1 MTDMA
6 AIAALEEEFVW
17 SFAAAPQSDIVAA
30 MFYQERRPWN
40 SRLVLVDA
48 TVSPVRVVERPLDS
62 LDEGGRGTE
71 LLWAGDER
79 LLVIPNKEDSGLMLF
94 DSSLNPVSSAGFN
107 VDLRDPDLLGDRV
120 FGLDLSGFGALS
132 LVSADMDSGESVEHR
147 KFANDDVLTL
157 VSVPGDTVITSRPA
171 AVTEATNIPANA
183 DTMSNSQP
191 QAVDGS
197 EELTS
202 TTGDAGF
209 GGRDIAMWSAIS
221 FGGLAALLFGFV
233 GLRMFILRRSEP
245 T

>member
-1 MTDMA
+1 
-6 AIAALEEEFVW
+6 
-17 SFAAAPQSDIVAA
+17 
-30 MFYQERRPWN
+30 
-40 SRLVLVDA
+40 
-48 TVSPVRVVERPLDS
+48 VERPLDS

-107 VDLRDPDLLGDRV
+107 VDLRDPVLLRDMV
-120 FGLDLSGFGALS
+120 FGLDLTGFGALS
-132 LVSADMDSGESVEHR
+132 LVSADVRSGESVEHR

-157 VSVPGDTVITSRPA
+157 VSVPGDTVITHQPA
-171 AVTEATNIPANA
+171 AVTEATNISANA

-191 QAVDGS
+191 QAVDGG

-221 FGGLAALLFGFV
+221 VGGLAALIIGYAV
-233 GLRMFILRRSEP
+233 LRKLNLRRRSAP
-245 T
+245 